1 MALPT
6 RQPPQLFRPLRKYAC
21 TETLSLDQGRET
33 NPSSHQLTLS
43 PEIAAR
49 IAKSDASRQKLFL
62 KKTVLV
68 QDPDSSKYNT
78 GSRTCHMELTL
89 NVGRLPNWTF
99 RDIDTG
105 SSLHFPIQDLTA
117 TAQVFLVSNR
127 TGENSTERVDLCLH
141 VEGGC
146 TEIGCLGMFELSYP
160 LPATLQ
166 TGCVETLNIGT
177 VLTYALEY
185 LLMVDAAPLTA
196 PLKRKHSDMSADL

>member
-127 TGENSTERVDLCLH
+127 TGENSQREWTFVYTWK
-141 VEGGC
+141 VGAPKSGVWGC
-146 TEIGCLGMFELSYP
+146 SNSRIHCQQRCRLD
-160 LPATLQ
+160 
-166 TGCVETLNIGT
+166 
-177 VLTYALEY
+177 VL
-185 LLMVDAAPLTA
+185 
-196 PLKRKHSDMSADL
+196 KHSISGRSSITR